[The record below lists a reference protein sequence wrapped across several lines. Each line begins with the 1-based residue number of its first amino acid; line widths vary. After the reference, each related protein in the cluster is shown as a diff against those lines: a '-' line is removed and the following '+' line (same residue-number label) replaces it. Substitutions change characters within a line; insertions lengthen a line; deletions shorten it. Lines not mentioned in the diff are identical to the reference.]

1 MVRDERSRDLQDV
14 TLHRSHMKHDGILNL
29 LSSAITTEHTIY
41 PSMGQTEFFELAFT
55 NPSSIPQTVLI
66 QHHDAA
72 LSVRLQ
78 CFVLN
83 GQFTCEQRH
92 SGLRVANDCYFLLLK
107 TLVLVKTN
115 SSNKTMI
122 ISAQI

>member
-14 TLHRSHMKHDGILNL
+14 TLHRSQMKHDGILNL

-72 LSVRLQ
+72 SAYAFSA
-78 CFVLN
+78 FVPN
-83 GQFTCEQRH
+83 GQFTCEQLH
-92 SGLRVANDCYFLLLK
+92 SGLRVPNCL
-107 TLVLVKTN
+107 
-115 SSNKTMI
+115 S
-122 ISAQI
+122 